1 MFNFQCLL
9 IYSSLRYI
17 YSISS
22 FYFHLIMTFGKR
34 RNVVL
39 CFFVFYSRIV
49 LSNVLP
55 NLYLFVLFKK
65 RENFANNSI
74 GKLTAQLKSISA
86 VYYSRVS
93 ITFSSYCLFND
104 TITVTVRYLICLEF
118 FFCKPCNARFIFSS
132 KRR

>member
-1 MFNFQCLL
+1 MPFNLF
-9 IYSSLRYI
+9 ISSLYI
-17 YSISS
+17 LDFIILLSLDNDVRETS
-22 FYFHLIMTFGKR
+22 KR
-34 RNVVL
+34 RAM
-39 CFFVFYSRIV
+39 FFLVFYRRIV
-49 LSNVLP
+49 LSKVLP
-55 NLYLFVLFKK
+55 NLYLVVLFRK